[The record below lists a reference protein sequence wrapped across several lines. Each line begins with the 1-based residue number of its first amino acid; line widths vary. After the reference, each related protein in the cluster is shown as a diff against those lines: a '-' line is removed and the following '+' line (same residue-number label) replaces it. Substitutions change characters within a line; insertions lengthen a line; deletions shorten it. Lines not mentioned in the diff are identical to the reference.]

1 MPCAPVFVVGV
12 IGLLLVF
19 DGNCRDFRDF
29 RAVAAGAG
37 RATVRLRAESSDVA
51 SAESVTETEMTVWMV
66 TTMEVTVGV

>member
-12 IGLLLVF
+12 TGSLLVF
-19 DGNCRDFRDF
+19 DGNCRDVRDF

-51 SAESVTETEMTVWMV
+51 SAESVTETEMKVWVV
-66 TTMEVTVGV
+66 TTVEVIVGV